1 MKMIITRNDHYFS
14 SEENQEVTIGGVWC
28 YTCII
33 SVALL
38 QHSVLLC
45 VDFYLSAHVLIFF
58 RIYFELWKNPC
69 CVTELKKCPHVL
81 IYVFMCIFY
90 EVH

>member
-1 MKMIITRNDHYFS
+1 MNENDNYPNDHYFS

-58 RIYFELWKNPC
+58 AYILNYGK
-69 CVTELKKCPHVL
+69 THV
-81 IYVFMCIFY
+81 V
-90 EVH
+90 